1 MKQNQDFSCSMLG
14 SHQRVLRL
22 IEISCI
28 RQNRSCK
35 AHPQK
40 YLVFCMFLTSPDH
53 QWHIIV
59 PKCFDTG
66 MFYNTLQLHNI
77 LNSPIKFYSVYLSTR
92 NKFFQPFKRMPF
104 LFCIT
109 LMFGLT
115 KLTMQPLQQIF
126 SYFAQFLYTIDLIG
140 SQALVTNYVYNLS
153 LF

>member
-1 MKQNQDFSCSMLG
+1 MQDFSCSMLG

-59 PKCFDTG
+59 PKYFNTC

-115 KLTMQPLQQIF
+115 KLTNPCNKLNSVLSDYKTFFLTLHSFCTPLI
-126 SYFAQFLYTIDLIG
+126 
-140 SQALVTNYVYNLS
+140 
-153 LF
+153 

>member
-1 MKQNQDFSCSMLG
+1 MLG